1 MNQQAKRPGHHQAP
15 RASSQKQQI
24 LTLLRKGGLTYS
36 EIAAEV
42 GCHLSTVKKH
52 LLEARTPARVC
63 QGGDRCQC
71 VRCLAEAYTGEPE
84 PIDTRQPEPTDPTP
98 AQLEAF
104 YAAGNG
110 RKNRNASPLADPI
123 SGIREIATADLFAAL
138 GEF

>member
-1 MNQQAKRPGHHQAP
+1 MIQQTKRPGHHQAP

-63 QGGDRCQC
+63 QRGDRCQC

-84 PIDTRQPEPTDPTP
+84 PIDTRPLEPTDPTP
-98 AQLEAF
+98 AELEAF

-110 RKNRNASPLADPI
+110 RKARIDADGVEPV
-123 SGIREIATADLFAAL
+123 SGIREVNTADLFAAL
-138 GEF
+138 NGF